1 MKIDK
6 LLILG
11 LLFFGAY
18 YLYDKRKE
26 KPVEATSDKEDE
38 VEEEAT
44 TKDGIT
50 SSGGGVL
57 PNRIKP
63 ISEKIVDKKVGVIDV
78 KLPLKK
84 DEIKSPPKKIK
95 KDEIQYIKGG
105 MSLKPISSG
114 LDSKQ
119 LLNNL
124 QLKNKKNKSILPTTK
139 MGGDSKVKKTT
150 VSLKSIKNNIPI
162 KSMSNFYFFDG
173 DGIDNEQFLIN

>member
-18 YLYDKRKE
+18 YLYDKSKK

-44 TKDGIT
+44 TSDGIT
-50 SSGGGVL
+50 SGGGGVL
-57 PNRIKP
+57 PNRMTP
-63 ISEKIVDKKVGVIDV
+63 VSEEIVDKKVGVIDV

-84 DEIKSPPKKIK
+84 DEI
-95 KDEIQYIKGG
+95 QYIKGG
-105 MSLKPISSG
+105 VGLNPISSG
-114 LDSKQ
+114 LSSKQ

-124 QLKNKKNKSILPTTK
+124 EAYNKKTNAVLPTTK
-139 MGGDSKVKKTT
+139 MGGDSNVKKTI
-150 VSLKSIKNNIPI
+150 VSLKNIKTDIPI
-162 KSMSNFYFFDG
+162 TTMSNFYDFDG
-173 DGIDNEQFLIN
+173 DDIDNEQFLIN

>member
-18 YLYDKRKE
+18 YLYDKSKK

-44 TKDGIT
+44 TSDGVT
-50 SSGGGVL
+50 SGGGGGVL
-57 PNRIKP
+57 PNRMTP
-63 ISEKIVDKKVGVIDV
+63 VPEEVVDKKVGVIDV

-84 DEIKSPPKKIK
+84 DEI
-95 KDEIQYIKGG
+95 QYIKGG
-105 MSLKPISSG
+105 VGLNPISSG
-114 LDSKQ
+114 LSSKQ

-124 QLKNKKNKSILPTTK
+124 EAYNKKTNAVLPTTK
-139 MGGDSKVKKTT
+139 MGGDSNVKKTI
-150 VSLKSIKNNIPI
+150 VSLKNIKTDIPI
-162 KSMSNFYFFDG
+162 TTMSNFYDFDG
-173 DGIDNEQFLIN
+173 DDIDNEQFLIN

>member
-18 YLYDKRKE
+18 YLYDKSKK

-44 TKDGIT
+44 TSDGIT
-50 SSGGGVL
+50 SGGGGVL
-57 PNRIKP
+57 PNRMTP
-63 ISEKIVDKKVGVIDV
+63 VSEEVVDKKVGVIDV

-84 DEIKSPPKKIK
+84 DEI
-95 KDEIQYIKGG
+95 QYIKGG
-105 MSLKPISSG
+105 VGLNPISSG
-114 LDSKQ
+114 LSSKQ

-124 QLKNKKNKSILPTTK
+124 EAYNKKTNAL
-139 MGGDSKVKKTT
+139 
-150 VSLKSIKNNIPI
+150 
-162 KSMSNFYFFDG
+162 
-173 DGIDNEQFLIN
+173 